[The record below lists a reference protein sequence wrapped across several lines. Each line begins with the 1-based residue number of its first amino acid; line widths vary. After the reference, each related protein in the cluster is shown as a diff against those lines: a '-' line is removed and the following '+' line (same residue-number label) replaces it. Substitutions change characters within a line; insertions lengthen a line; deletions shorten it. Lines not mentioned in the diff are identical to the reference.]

1 MGKQQKHIKGLAL
14 VALMMLGALSIMA
27 TGCGGGDGGDS
38 TTITQQALIGTWDIT
53 GSHKDNYSVIGTIS
67 FGAEEALTYDLFQVN
82 HNPPPAQ
89 RPIILVGAGT
99 WRLNGSS
106 LTMNFDNGVVYEG
119 IPQGNSSNFSLACSN
134 GWTLNFSRR

>member
-38 TTITQQALIGTWDIT
+38 TIITQETLIGKWGIT
-53 GSHKDNYSVIGTIS
+53 GSHTDNYSLSGTIS
-67 FGAEEALTYDLFQVN
+67 LGDGGALTYELVQLNLNQPGLKPMILF
-82 HNPPPAQ
+82 
-89 RPIILVGAGT
+89 GAGT
-99 WRLNGSS
+99 WTFNGSS
-106 LTMNFDNGVVYEG
+106 LSLTFDYGVVSEG
-119 IPQGNSSNFSLACSN
+119 IPQGNSNNFSMVCSN